1 MLFAASFRDYSK
13 CAIRGPLEPLF
24 SALDSLEQKGNIEA
38 VSQAR
43 ETPMQRVMAR
53 LEEAFEYSAL
63 WYLEKA
69 EGGPKLTTEQERNV
83 DTFHALRKSVKDM
96 QPALKQAV
104 AELEEWHSKGFE
116 RTLLNLLGRVS
127 DRFRPATAADF
138 VTALFDE
145 IGMLRAA

>member
-1 MLFAASFRDYSK
+1 
-13 CAIRGPLEPLF
+13 
-24 SALDSLEQKGNIEA
+24 
-38 VSQAR
+38 
-43 ETPMQRVMAR
+43 MQHVMVR

-69 EGGPKLTTEQERNV
+69 EDGPKLTPEQERNV
-83 DTFHALRKSVKDM
+83 DTFYALRKSVKDM

-104 AELEEWHSKGFE
+104 AELAEWHPKGFD
-116 RTLLNLLGRVS
+116 RSLLSLLGRVS
-127 DRFRPATAADF
+127 DHFRPTAAADF

>member
-1 MLFAASFRDYSK
+1 
-13 CAIRGPLEPLF
+13 
-24 SALDSLEQKGNIEA
+24 
-38 VSQAR
+38 
-43 ETPMQRVMAR
+43 MAR